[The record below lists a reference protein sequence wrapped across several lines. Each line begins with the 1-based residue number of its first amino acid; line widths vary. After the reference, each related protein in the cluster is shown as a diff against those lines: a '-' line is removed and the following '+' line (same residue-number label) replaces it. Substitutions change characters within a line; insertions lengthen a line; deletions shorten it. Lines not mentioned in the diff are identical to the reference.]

1 MNAIKTIT
9 QKELVSIFLN
19 PAVSGIT
26 GNSFIGI
33 DTMTTETL
41 TGGKKNPMK
50 DRVQKLTIG
59 SNVQVFSNKNSNGYA
74 NMVAR
79 RLDKEGKE
87 VEFELKPRVW
97 GQRIENTPIVEHK
110 GGFYLEVIFL
120 KSGQTS
126 YLLDSKPIKKD
137 LIEGLKVK
145 KEGSQ
150 GGLSEENKV
159 IIRTYKVASISRITI
174 NKQTYIVTE

>member
-1 MNAIKTIT
+1 MNTKTIT
-9 QKELVSIFLN
+9 SKELVNLFMN
-19 PAVSGIT
+19 PAQSGIN
-26 GNSFIGI
+26 GNTFVGL
-33 DTMTTETL
+33 DTITTETL

-50 DRVQKLTIG
+50 DRVQKVTVG
-59 SNVQVFSNKNSNGYA
+59 SHVQVFSNKNSNGYA

-87 VEFELKPRVW
+87 VEFELKPRTW

-110 GGFYLEVIFL
+110 GNYYLEVIFL
-120 KSGQTS
+120 KGGQSS
-126 YLLDSKPIKKD
+126 YLLDGKPIKKD

-145 KEGSQ
+145 KEGFQ
-150 GGLSEENKV
+150 GGLSNENKV
-159 IIRTYKVASISRITI
+159 IIRTYKVASLSRITI